1 MCIRDSLG
9 IEGTGW
15 GGPRVRPEVPNV
27 ISARDEERYLFW
39 TEGLSND
46 LSNIGDWEMPG
57 GSGYMSMKF
66 TYTNE
71 NDYYNTSGAI
81 KMNTFN
87 NADFP
92 LFRLADTFLMLAE
105 CQLNGVQCDGLTRLN
120 EVRARAGMEPVA
132 ALSEDVILK
141 ERMCELYGEGT
152 RRSDLIR
159 FGKFSTGR
167 WWDKNPDAD
176 SHYELFPL
184 ALQVLNTNS
193 NLKQNPGY

>member
-1 MCIRDSLG
+1 MEILWGIPQDNSNTQTYGGTTYLGLGAYNANIDKNLQQRLG

-92 LFRLADTFLMLAE
+92 LFRLAATFLT
-105 CQLNGVQCDGLTRLN
+105 VRPTSTRCVTVP
-120 EVRARAGMEPVA
+120 EW
-132 ALSEDVILK
+132 SH
-141 ERMCELYGEGT
+141 C
-152 RRSDLIR
+152 RSTSRI
-159 FGKFSTGR
+159 FSTSVCVSFTGKDIAAATLFASESSPAVPTFGAGR
-167 WWDKNPDAD
+167 A
-176 SHYELFPL
+176 
-184 ALQVLNTNS
+184 V
-193 NLKQNPGY
+193 